1 MEMIADGLLIAGA
14 LTAAFYCWI
23 LSSRVKGLTDLD
35 DGLGSAIAAL
45 GRQVDELQAALR
57 AVKEDN
63 ASAKTQLSDAT
74 LKAEDV
80 SNRLNLLITSAEKTA
95 YLLDQKPQ
103 NQDEKP
109 QKETA
114 HIKRFPTSVKSNL
127 KDEAKELERQPA
139 AKPERQKLSK
149 AQKLKDDMADKLK
162 NRANPDER
170 EELVRALQDI
180 LAANE

>member
-45 GRQVDELQAALR
+45 GRQVDELQSALK
-57 AVKEDN
+57 AVKEDS
-63 ASAKTQLSDAT
+63 ASAKMELGDAT
-74 LKAEDV
+74 AKAEDV
-80 SNRLNLLITSAEKTA
+80 SKRLNLLISSAA
-95 YLLDQKPQ
+95 Q
-103 NQDEKP
+103 NAEFLDEKP
-109 QKETA
+109 QKESA
-114 HIKRFPTSVKSNL
+114 HIKRFPRNVKTKL
-127 KDEAKELERQPA
+127 KDEIVEEERPA
-139 AKPERQKLSK
+139 VENSGRPKLSK
-149 AQKLKDDMADKLK
+149 AQKLKEDMAAKLT
-162 NRANPDER
+162 NRSSDPDER